1 MKCHVYA
8 GHRNVPEIVP
18 YTASSNRAGASSF
31 AMVRPKYWTGLQPSD
46 VLWRGFWDSGYI
58 LIYCNIAA
66 SSLAYI
72 ICMTAK
78 DAAQCLM
85 ESADISVKP

>member
-1 MKCHVYA
+1 MCQKWYPILYQVTGLEPAHLQWS
-8 GHRNVPEIVP
+8 GQKN
-18 YTASSNRAGASSF
+18 
-31 AMVRPKYWTGLQPSD
+31 WTGLQLSD

-66 SSLAYI
+66 SGLAYI

-78 DAAQCLM
+78 GAAQCLM